1 MVAHGLSVALM
12 FLLTTSVYHRTHTFA
27 LDEMGGLAQKAPVL
41 SALFV
46 AATFAGIG
54 LPGFANFW
62 GELTIF
68 VALWKFSP
76 LITILAVAGV
86 VISAVYGLRAAA
98 RVFFGPATPE
108 FAKIAAEHP
117 VSDLRWSERLPALIL
132 LAALMFIGFWP
143 KSLSTALDAT
153 LTPAPRCKI
162 APCTFSR

>member
-1 MVAHGLSVALM
+1 M
-12 FLLTTSVYHRTHTFA
+12 FLLSTSVYHRTHTFA

-41 SALFV
+41 AALFV

-76 LITILAVAGV
+76 LITALAVAGV
-86 VISAVYGLRAAA
+86 VISAVYGLRAVAA
-98 RVFFGPATPE
+98 VFFGPATPAFE
-108 FAKIAAEHP
+108 KVAAAHP
-117 VSDLRWSERLPALIL
+117 VADLRWSERVPALVL

-153 LTPAPRCKI
+153 LAPKPVVQV
-162 APCTFSR
+162 AAAK

>member
-1 MVAHGLSVALM
+1 
-12 FLLTTSVYHRTHTFA
+12 
-27 LDEMGGLAQKAPVL
+27 MGGLAQKAPVL
-41 SALFV
+41 AALFV

-76 LITILAVAGV
+76 LITALAVAGV
-86 VISAVYGLRAAA
+86 VISAVYGLRAVAA
-98 RVFFGPATPE
+98 VFFGPATPAFE
-108 FAKIAAEHP
+108 KVAAAHP
-117 VSDLRWSERLPALIL
+117 VADLRWSERVPALVL

-153 LTPAPRCKI
+153 LAPKPVVQV
-162 APCTFSR
+162 AAAK